1 MSQQTMIRLAIDEL
15 RILPNDPATVD
26 AYNIYL
32 SMFVI
37 RQLINANNYYGI
49 IILLASH
56 FLTVGSIAL
65 ITVCLFK
72 INLQIA
78 VVVLVWAISSFVIML
93 GITYL
98 KTRDST
104 EDEQMLEKIERSFLD
119 NFDARKRAFEGRAN
133 RLPQPHQHLQ
143 QQHHQQ
149 EELP

>member
-1 MSQQTMIRLAIDEL
+1 MSQRTMIRLAIDEL
-15 RILPNDPATVD
+15 RVLPNDPATVD

-32 SMFVI
+32 SMFVLK
-37 RQLINANNYYGI
+37 QLISANNNYGMI
-49 IILLASH
+49 TLLVSH

-72 INLQIA
+72 INLQVA
-78 VVVLVWAISSFVIML
+78 AVVLVWAISSFGIMF
-93 GITYL
+93 GVTYL

-119 NFDARKRAFEGRAN
+119 NFDARKRALERGAY
-133 RLPQPHQHLQ
+133 RLPHQQPHQ
-143 QQHHQQ
+143 HQQ

>member
-1 MSQQTMIRLAIDEL
+1 MSQRTMIRLAIDEL
-15 RILPNDPATVD
+15 RVLPNDTATVD

-72 INLQIA
+72 INLQVA
-78 VVVLVWAISSFVIML
+78 AVVLVWAISSFGIMF
-93 GITYL
+93 GVTYL

-119 NFDARKRAFEGRAN
+119 NFDARKRALERGAN
-133 RLPQPHQHLQ
+133 RLPHQQPHQ
-143 QQHHQQ
+143 HQQ

>member
-1 MSQQTMIRLAIDEL
+1 MIRLAIDEL
-15 RILPNDPATVD
+15 RVLPNDPATVD

-32 SMFVI
+32 SMFVLK
-37 RQLINANNYYGI
+37 QLISANNNYGMI
-49 IILLASH
+49 TLLVSH

-72 INLQIA
+72 INLQVA
-78 VVVLVWAISSFVIML
+78 AVVLVWAISSFGIMF
-93 GITYL
+93 GVTYL

-119 NFDARKRAFEGRAN
+119 NFDARKRALERGAN
-133 RLPQPHQHLQ
+133 RLPHHQPHQPH
-143 QQHHQQ
+143 Q